1 MSRRVPAN
9 AAGIGIG
16 SARHLSSAL
25 ADTGPCNHLNL
36 GVTPGRRS
44 YADLLTPG
52 GVAELTATAAS
63 LVSCR
68 FAEFGLDTGSTRS
81 EACVSALEL
90 DAIGWPTNCSA
101 PVRTYV

>member
-1 MSRRVPAN
+1 MSWREPAN

-25 ADTGPCNHLNL
+25 ADTG
-36 GVTPGRRS
+36 RRS
-44 YADLLTPG
+44 YADLLTPR

-68 FAEFGLDTGSTRS
+68 FAEFGLDTGSTGS
-81 EACVSALEL
+81 EACVSTLEL